1 MVSEKIGK
9 SFNIF
14 SMKSKKEIFIGLI
27 SIISIAGLIVGFYFL
42 KGQEI
47 WKSRYVYY
55 ATYNNTEGLNTGR
68 PVNLN
73 GLQVGIVTNVSF
85 QLNDISKVLVEFE
98 LNDPIMRQIPLGS
111 KVILNSDL
119 LSGAYLDILWKDST
133 VYHVLNDTIPS
144 SVSLALEDQ
153 INERLLPLEKK
164 TNELISTAD
173 SAIKTIE
180 AIFSRNTDNLD
191 QSFDGIRKAINNFER
206 VSLRVDTLIKSE
218 KYRISKI
225 LANVESITGNLKD
238 NNEEVEKV
246 LFNVAEITDSLSKS
260 DIIGTVNN
268 VKSSLEQVNLILY
281 DIQHGDGT
289 LTHLIKD
296 SAMYYQFTQMLDE
309 ATRLVEN
316 IKTHPNR
323 YVQFSIFGGKNRN
336 ILDSRDEKLLKK
348 FAKDSLTK

>member
-1 MVSEKIGK
+1 
-9 SFNIF
+9 
-14 SMKSKKEIFIGLI
+14 MKSKKELLIGLI
-27 SIISIAGLIVGFYFL
+27 SIIGIVGLVVGFYFL

-55 ATYNNTEGLNTGR
+55 SSYKNTEGLNTGR

-73 GLQVGIVTNVSF
+73 GLQVGIVTDVSF
-85 QLNDISKVLVEFE
+85 QINDISKVLVEFE
-98 LNDPIMRQIPLGS
+98 LNDPIMKKIPMGS
-111 KVILNSDL
+111 KVVLNSDL
-119 LSGAYLDILWKDST
+119 LSGAYLDIVWNDST
-133 VYHVLNDTIPS
+133 KYYKLGDTIPS

-191 QSFDGIRKAINNFER
+191 QSFDGIRNAINNFES
-206 VSLRVDTLIKSE
+206 VSLRVDTLIKAE
-218 KYRISKI
+218 KYKISKI
-225 LANVESITGNLKD
+225 LENVESITGNLKQ
-238 NNEEVEKV
+238 NNEQVESV
-246 LFNVAEITDSLSKS
+246 LYNIAEITDSLSRT

-281 DIQHGDGT
+281 DVQNGDGT

-296 SAMYYQFTQMLDE
+296 SVMYLQFVQMLDE
-309 ATRLVEN
+309 ATRLIEN
-316 IKTHPNR
+316 IKTHPDR
-323 YVQFSIFGGKNRN
+323 YLQFSIFGGKNKSV
-336 ILDSRDEKLLKK
+336 LDAREEKLLKK
-348 FAKDSLTK
+348 FAKDSLSN

>member
-1 MVSEKIGK
+1 
-9 SFNIF
+9 
-14 SMKSKKEIFIGLI
+14 MKSKKEIYIGLI
-27 SIISIAGLIVGFYFL
+27 SIIAIAGLVVGFYFL

-55 ATYNNTEGLNTGR
+55 AYYNNSEGLNTGR

-85 QLNDISKVLVEFE
+85 ELNDISKVLVEFE
-98 LNDPIMRQIPLGS
+98 LNDPIMKQIPIGS

-119 LSGAYLDILWKDST
+119 LSGAYLDILWNDSAA
-133 VYHVLNDTIPS
+133 YHLLNDTIPS

-206 VSLRVDTLIKSE
+206 VSLRVDTLIMAE
-218 KYRISKI
+218 KYRISKV
-225 LANVESITGNLKD
+225 LANVESITGNLKE
-238 NNEEVEKV
+238 NNEEIKKV
-246 LFNVAEITDSLSKS
+246 LFNVAEITDSLSKT
-260 DIIGTVNN
+260 DIVGTVDNI
-268 VKSSLEQVNLILY
+268 KSSLEKVNMILY
-281 DIQHGDGT
+281 DVQHGDGT
-289 LTHLIKD
+289 LTHLIQD
-296 SAMYYQFTQMLDE
+296 SSMYFQFVQMLDE
-309 ATRLVEN
+309 ATRLIEN
-316 IKTHPNR
+316 VKTHPNR
-323 YVQFSIFGGKNRN
+323 YLQFSLFGGKNKSV
-336 ILDSRDEKLLKK
+336 LDARDEKLLKK